1 MPKNKNALPL
11 SGKVA
16 IALLMA
22 LDIVLTRLLPI
33 VNTPTL
39 RLSLSF
45 VPVALISAAYGPLW
59 AGAACAMDDLIGATL
74 FPTGAFFPGFTLTA
88 LLTGVTFAV
97 FLHRRAVTWK
107 RALPAAAIVCLFYNL
122 CLDSCWLYIIM
133 GKGFLAR
140 MPTRV
145 AKAAIMLPLET
156 ILIPLVWKYVGRFIP
171 AAARARDAREDK
183 NIANEPCN
191 R

>member
-1 MPKNKNALPL
+1 MRKNKNALPL

-45 VPVALISAAYGPLW
+45 IPVALISAAYGPLW
-59 AGAACAMDDLIGATL
+59 AGAACVMDDVVGATL

-97 FLHRRAVTWK
+97 FLHRRSVTWK
-107 RALPAAAIVCLFYNL
+107 RALPAAAIVCLIYNL
-122 CLDSCWLYIIM
+122 CLDSFWLYIIM
-133 GKGFLAR
+133 GKGFLAL
-140 MPTRV
+140 MPTRA

-156 ILIPLVWKYVGRFIP
+156 ILIPLIWKYVGRFIP
-171 AAARARDAREDK
+171 AAAHAQEDK
-183 NIANEPCN
+183 NIANAPRN